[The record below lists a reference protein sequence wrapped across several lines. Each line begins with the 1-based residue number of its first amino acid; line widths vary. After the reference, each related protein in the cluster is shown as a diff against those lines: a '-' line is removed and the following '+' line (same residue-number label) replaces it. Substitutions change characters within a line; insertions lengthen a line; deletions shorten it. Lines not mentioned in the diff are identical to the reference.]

1 MTILIKVLQFFLSL
15 SILIFIH
22 ELGHFLAAKAFKTR
36 VEKFY
41 LFFDW
46 GFSLFRCKKVNG
58 KWCFKFFSKN
68 VPEKYTVTEYRDAV
82 GKKQK
87 NYDPIDINTL
97 PEDDWR
103 RSDSTE
109 YGIGWFPLGG
119 YNKIAGMVDESM
131 DKSQMKQPPQPW
143 EFRSKPAWQRFI
155 IMVAGVFMNVV
166 LALAIY
172 IGLLTKEGEQYLP
185 TAEVNKYGI
194 AVDSL
199 GYELGFRDGDK
210 ILSVDGKYYEDFSK
224 IPLQIIIDKAKTVEV
239 EREGKNMVIELP
251 EDATRI
257 LLSTQDAAFI
267 STRLPFVIDSI
278 SDSIMVNEKKVVSP
292 ARLAGLRKGDQ
303 IIGIDD
309 VETPYFHDFRNTIVK
324 YKNQDIKLLA
334 LRRNDT
340 VSFDMHI
347 GEVPMIGATVKSF
360 DMAVKE
366 YNFFQAIPA
375 GFKKTFTELGDYW
388 KQVKLIFSPKTKAY
402 ESVGGFISIGK
413 IFPDTWI
420 WSMFWRMTAFLSI
433 ALAVMNILP
442 IPALDGGHILFLLFE
457 IITRRKPSDK
467 FMEVAE
473 MVGLILVLGLVILAN
488 GNDIIKLFK

>member
-36 VEKFY
+36 VDKFY

-58 KWCFKFFSKN
+58 KWRFKFFSKN
-68 VPEKYTVTEYRDAV
+68 VPEKYTTTEYKDAA
-82 GKKQK
+82 GKKQIK
-87 NYDPIDINTL
+87 YEPIDINTL

-131 DKSQMKQPPQPW
+131 DKSQMQQPPQPW

-155 IMVAGVFMNVV
+155 IMIAGVTMNVL
-166 LALAIY
+166 LAFVIY

-185 TAEVNKYGI
+185 TSEVNKYGI
-194 AVDSL
+194 SVDSL
-199 GYELGFRDGDK
+199 GYEFGLRDGDK
-210 ILSVDGKYYEDFSK
+210 VLAVDGKYVENFQE
-224 IPLQIIIDKAKTVEV
+224 IPMQIILEKAKTIEV
-239 EREGKNMVIELP
+239 ERDGKDTLINLP
-251 EDATRI
+251 EDALTK
-257 LLSTQDAAFI
+257 LLKKQDANFI
-267 STRLPFVIDSI
+267 TYRFPFV
-278 SDSIMVNEKKVVSP
+278 VEKVMDNSV
-292 ARLAGLRKGDQ
+292 AEAGGLKEGDA
-303 IIGIDD
+303 IVGINDI
-309 VETPYFHDFRNTIVK
+309 ETPYYQDFVK
-324 YKNQDIKLLA
+324 NIKQFKNQDIEVRV
-334 LRRNDT
+334 LRDNDT
-340 VSFDMHI
+340 VALAMHMTDE
-347 GEVPMIGATVKSF
+347 GVIGAYCRTYLPDYFEIETK
-360 DMAVKE
+360 D
-366 YNFFQAIPA
+366 YTFFQAIPA
-375 GFKKTFTELGDYW
+375 GFSKTFDELGDYW
-388 KQVKLIFSPKTKAY
+388 KQVKLIFTPKTKAY

-413 IFPDTWI
+413 IFPDQWI
-420 WSMFWRMTAFLSI
+420 WSIFWRMTAFLSI

-442 IPALDGGHILFLLFE
+442 IPALDGGHILFLLVE

-473 MVGLILVLGLVILAN
+473 TVGLILVLGLVILAN
-488 GNDIIKLFK
+488 GNDIIRLFR

>member
-15 SILIFIH
+15 SILIFVH

-58 KWCFKFFSKN
+58 QWHFKFFSKN
-68 VPEKYTVTEYRDAV
+68 VPEKYTVSEYTDPA

-87 NYDPIDINTL
+87 NYEPIDLSTL

-131 DKSQMKQPPQPW
+131 DKSQMQQPPQPW

-166 LALAIY
+166 LAVVIY
-172 IGLLTKEGEQYLP
+172 IGLLAKEGEQYLP

-194 AVDSL
+194 SVDSL

-210 ILSVDGKYYEDFSK
+210 ILAVDGEYIEKFQDV
-224 IPLQIIIDKAKTVEV
+224 PMQIILDKAKTVEV
-239 EREGKNMVIELP
+239 ERNGKDILINLP
-251 EDATRI
+251 EDAVTK
-257 LLSTQDAAFI
+257 LLGSQDASFI
-267 STRLPFVIDSI
+267 SYRIPFVVADVMENSAAQIG
-278 SDSIMVNEKKVVSP
+278 
-292 ARLAGLRKGDQ
+292 GLKSGDV
-303 IIGIDD
+303 IIGINDI
-309 VETPYFHDFRNTIVK
+309 ETLYYQDFVK
-324 YKNQDIKLLA
+324 NIKCFKNQDVTVVV
-334 LRRNDT
+334 LRDADT
-340 VSFDMHI
+340 LSIPMHLSEE
-347 GEVPMIGATVKSF
+347 GVIGAYCQTYLT
-360 DMAVKE
+360 DYYDLETKE
-366 YNFFQAIPA
+366 YTFFQAIPA
-375 GFKKTFTELGDYW
+375 GFKKTFSELNDYW
-388 KQVKLIFSPKTKAY
+388 KQVKLIFTPKTKAY

-413 IFPDTWI
+413 IFPDQWI
-420 WSMFWRMTAFLSI
+420 WSIFWRMTAFLSI

-442 IPALDGGHILFLLFE
+442 IPALDGGHILFLLVE

-473 MVGLILVLGLVILAN
+473 TVGLVLVLGLVILAN
-488 GNDIIKLFK
+488 GNDIIRLFK

>member
-15 SILIFIH
+15 SILVFVH

-58 KWCFKFFSKN
+58 KWQFKFFSKN
-68 VPEKYTVTEYRDAV
+68 VPDKYTVTEYRDAA

-87 NYDPIDINTL
+87 NYEPIDLSTL

-103 RSDSTE
+103 RSDETE

-131 DKSQMKQPPQPW
+131 DKSQMQQPPQPW

-155 IMVAGVFMNVV
+155 IMIGGVTMNVL
-166 LALAIY
+166 LAFVIY
-172 IGLLTKEGEQYLP
+172 IGLLSKEGKSYLP
-185 TAEVNKYGI
+185 TEQVNKYGI
-194 AVDSL
+194 SVDSL
-199 GYELGFRDGDK
+199 GYELGLRDGDK
-210 ILSVDGKYYEDFSK
+210 ILAVDGQYIEDFSK
-224 IPLQIIIDKAKTVEV
+224 IPMQIILDKAKTIEV
-239 EREGKNMVIELP
+239 ERNGKDTLIQLP
-251 EDATRI
+251 SDAVTK
-257 LLSTQDAAFI
+257 LLGSQDARFI
-267 STRLPFVIDSI
+267 SYRTPFIVAQ
-278 SDSIMVNEKKVVSP
+278 VVENSP
-292 ARLAGLRKGDQ
+292 GEAAGLRSGDV
-303 IIGIDD
+303 IIGINDIK
-309 VETPYFHDFRNTIVK
+309 TPYYQDFVK
-324 YKNQDIKLLA
+324 NVKQFKNQDINVVVLRDGDTLPLA
-334 LRRNDT
+334 
-340 VSFDMHI
+340 MHLT
-347 GEVPMIGATVKSF
+347 EEAVIGAYTNISLGDYYELQTIDYTF
-360 DMAVKE
+360 W
-366 YNFFQAIPA
+366 QAIPA
-375 GFKKTFTELGDYW
+375 GFNQTFSELGDYW

-413 IFPDTWI
+413 IFPDSWI
-420 WSMFWRMTAFLSI
+420 WSIFWRMTAFLSI

-442 IPALDGGHILFLLFE
+442 IPALDGGHILFLLVE

-473 MVGLILVLGLVILAN
+473 TIGLIIVFGLVILAN
-488 GNDIIKLFK
+488 GNDIIRLFR

>member
-15 SILIFIH
+15 SILIFVH

-58 KWCFKFFSKN
+58 KWRFKFFSKN
-68 VPEKYTVTEYRDAV
+68 VPEKYIVNENRDAA

-87 NYDPIDINTL
+87 NYDPIDLNTL

-103 RSDSTE
+103 RSDETE

-119 YNKIAGMVDESM
+119 YNKIAGMIDESM
-131 DKSQMKQPPQPW
+131 DKSQMQQPPQPW

-155 IMVAGVFMNVV
+155 IMIAGVTMNVL
-166 LALAIY
+166 LAFVIY

-185 TAEVNKYGI
+185 TSEVNKYGI
-194 AVDSL
+194 SVDSL

-210 ILSVDGKYYEDFSK
+210 ILAIDGQYIEKFQD
-224 IPLQIIIDKAKTVEV
+224 IPMQIILEKAKTIEV
-239 EREGKNMVIELP
+239 ERNGKDTVINLP
-251 EDATRI
+251 EDAVTK
-257 LLSTQDAAFI
+257 LLSSQDAAFI
-267 STRLPFVIDSI
+267 SYRTPFVVADVMDNSAA
-278 SDSIMVNEKKVVSP
+278 K
-292 ARLAGLRKGDQ
+292 AGGLQKGDV
-303 IIGIDD
+303 IIGINDM
-309 VETPYFHDFRNTIVK
+309 ETPYYQDFVK
-324 YKNQDIKLLA
+324 NIKRFKNQDVQVVVLRDADTLA
-334 LRRNDT
+334 LA
-340 VSFDMHI
+340 MHLPEE
-347 GEVPMIGATVKSF
+347 GVIGAYCQTYLTDYFELETKDYSF
-360 DMAVKE
+360 W
-366 YNFFQAIPA
+366 QAIPA
-375 GFKKTFTELGDYW
+375 GFRQTGKELSDYW

-413 IFPDTWI
+413 IFPDQWI
-420 WSMFWRMTAFLSI
+420 WSIFWRMTAFLSI

-442 IPALDGGHILFLLFE
+442 IPALDGGHILFLLVE

-473 MVGLILVLGLVILAN
+473 TVGLILVLGLVILAN
-488 GNDIIKLFK
+488 GNDIIRLFR

>member
-68 VPEKYTVTEYRDAV
+68 VPEKYTTTEYRDAK
-82 GKKQK
+82 GKKQIQ
-87 NYDPIDINTL
+87 YEPIDLNTL

-103 RSDSTE
+103 RSDNTE

-119 YNKIAGMVDESM
+119 YNKIAGMIDESM
-131 DKSQMKQPPQPW
+131 DKSQMQQPPKEW

-166 LALAIY
+166 LAFAIY
-172 IGLLTKEGEQYLP
+172 IGLLASNGERYLS
-185 TAEVNKYGI
+185 TEEVNRYGI
-194 AVDSL
+194 HVDSL

-210 ILSVDGKYYEDFSK
+210 ILAVDGEYIESFYQ
-224 IPLQIIIDKAKTVEV
+224 IPLQIIIDQAKTVDV
-239 EREGKNMVIELP
+239 QRNGRKKTIVLP
-251 EDATRI
+251 ENTVRD
-257 LLSTQDAAFI
+257 LLSQQNAEFI
-267 STRLPFVIDSI
+267 SFRIPFIIDSI
-278 SDSIMVNEKKVVSP
+278 ADSVMFEGVRKPSP
-292 ARLAGLRKGDQ
+292 AKVAGLRVNDQ
-303 IIGIDD
+303 IIGIN
-309 VETPYFHDFRNTIVK
+309 ETMTPYFHDFRENIVQ
-324 YKNQDIKLLA
+324 YKNQDIKVTV
-334 LRRNDT
+334 LRGIDT
-340 VSFDMHI
+340 IVTDMHLGQEAI
-347 GEVPMIGATVKSF
+347 IGAYVKPVQ
-360 DMAVKE
+360 MATKD
-366 YNFFQAIPA
+366 YTFFQAIPA
-375 GFKKTFTELGDYW
+375 GFSKTFSGLADYW
-388 KQVKLIFSPKTKAY
+388 KQVKLIFNPKTKAY

-413 IFPDTWI
+413 IFPDTWD
-420 WSMFWRMTAFLSI
+420 WVRFWEMTAFLTI

-442 IPALDGGHILFLLFE
+442 IPALDGGHILFLLVE

-473 MVGLILVLGLVILAN
+473 TVGLIIVLGLVLLAN
-488 GNDIIKLFK
+488 GNDIIRLFR

>member
-58 KWCFKFFSKN
+58 KWRFKFFSKN
-68 VPEKYTVTEYRDAV
+68 VPEKYTVTEYKDAA

-87 NYDPIDINTL
+87 KYDPIDLSTL

-103 RSDSTE
+103 QSDSTE

-119 YNKIAGMVDESM
+119 YNKIAGMIDESM
-131 DKSQMKQPPQPW
+131 DKSQMQQPPQPW

-166 LALAIY
+166 LAVAIY
-172 IGLLTKEGEQYLP
+172 IGLLAKEGEQYLP

-194 AVDSL
+194 SVDSL

-210 ILSVDGKYYEDFSK
+210 ILAVDGEYIEKFQD
-224 IPLQIIIDKAKTVEV
+224 IPMQIILDKAKTVEV
-239 EREGKNMVIELP
+239 ERNGKDIVINLP
-251 EDATRI
+251 EDAVTK
-257 LLSTQDAAFI
+257 LLGSQDAGFI
-267 STRLPFVIDSI
+267 SYRTPFVVADVMENS
-278 SDSIMVNEKKVVSP
+278 
-292 ARLAGLRKGDQ
+292 AAQAGGLQSGDV
-303 IIGIDD
+303 IIGINEI
-309 VETPYFHDFRNTIVK
+309 ETPYYQDFVK
-324 YKNQDIKLLA
+324 YIKRYKNQDINVIVLRDADTLA
-334 LRRNDT
+334 LP
-340 VSFDMHI
+340 MHLTEE
-347 GEVPMIGATVKSF
+347 GVIGAYCKTYLSDYF
-360 DMAVKE
+360 ELETKE
-366 YNFFQAIPA
+366 YSFLQAIPA
-375 GFKKTFTELGDYW
+375 GFSKTFSELSDYW
-388 KQVKLIFSPKTKAY
+388 KQVKLIFTPKTKAY

-420 WSMFWRMTAFLSI
+420 WSIFWRMTAFLSI

-473 MVGLILVLGLVILAN
+473 TVGLVIVLGLVLLAN
-488 GNDIIKLFK
+488 GNDIIRLFR

>member
-15 SILIFIH
+15 SILIFVH

-36 VEKFY
+36 VDKFY

-58 KWCFKFFSKN
+58 KWRIKFFAKN
-68 VPEKYTVTEYRDAV
+68 VPDKYTVTEYKDAA

-87 NYDPIDINTL
+87 NYEPIDLSTL

-119 YNKIAGMVDESM
+119 YNKIAGMIDESM
-131 DKSQMKQPPQPW
+131 DKSQMQQPPKEW

-155 IMVAGVFMNVV
+155 IMVAGVTMNVI
-166 LALAIY
+166 LAFIIY
-172 IGLLTKEGEQYLP
+172 IGLLAHEGETYLP
-185 TAEVNKYGI
+185 TTEVNKYGI
-194 AVDSL
+194 SVDSL

-210 ILSVDGKYYEDFSK
+210 ILAVDGKYYDDFSQV
-224 IPLQIIIDKAKTVEV
+224 PLQIIIDKAKTVEV
-239 EREGKNMVIELP
+239 ERDGKNVTIELP
-251 EDATRI
+251 DDATRK
-257 LLSTQDAAFI
+257 LLGTQDAAFI
-267 STRLPFVIDSI
+267 STRIPFVIDSVA
-278 SDSIMVNEKKVVSP
+278 DSIAVNGKMVVSP
-292 ARLAGLRKGDQ
+292 ARSAGLCKGDQ
-303 IIGIDD
+303 IIGIND
-309 VETPYFHDFRNTIVK
+309 VETPYFHDFRKAIVQ
-324 YKNQDIKLLA
+324 YKNQDIKLVALRTNDTLA
-334 LRRNDT
+334 LD
-340 VSFDMHI
+340 VHI
-347 GEVPMIGATVKSF
+347 GEDPIIGATVKPF
-360 DMAVKE
+360 DLVVKE
-366 YNFFQAIPA
+366 YSFFEAIPA
-375 GFKKTFTELGDYW
+375 GFLKTFDGLADYW
-388 KQVKLIFSPKTKAY
+388 KQVKLIFNPKTKGY
-402 ESVGGFISIGK
+402 ENVGGFISIGS
-413 IFPDTWI
+413 IFPDQWN
-420 WSMFWRMTAFLSI
+420 WSIFWRMTAFLSI

-473 MVGLILVLGLVILAN
+473 TVGLILVLGLIILAN

>member
-46 GFSLFRCKKVNG
+46 GFSIFRCKKVNG
-58 KWCFKFFSKN
+58 KWRFKFFAKN
-68 VPEKYTVTEYRDAV
+68 EPEKYIATEYKDAA
-82 GKKQK
+82 GKKQTK
-87 NYDPIDINTL
+87 YEPIDLSTL

-131 DKSQMKQPPQPW
+131 DKSAMQQPPQPW

-155 IMVAGVFMNVV
+155 IMIAGVTMNVL
-166 LALAIY
+166 LAFVIY

-185 TAEVNKYGI
+185 TEEVNKYGI
-194 AVDSL
+194 SVDSL
-199 GYELGFRDGDK
+199 AYEFGLRDGDK
-210 ILSVDGKYYEDFSK
+210 ILAVDGQYIEKFTD
-224 IPLQIIIDKAKTVEV
+224 IPMQIILEKAQAIEV
-239 EREGKNMVIELP
+239 ERNGKDTVINLP
-251 EDATRI
+251 NDAVTK
-257 LLSTQDAAFI
+257 LLSTQDANFI
-267 STRLPFVIDSI
+267 SFRVPFIVADMTDNSI
-278 SDSIMVNEKKVVSP
+278 GR
-292 ARLAGLRKGDQ
+292 AAGLEVGDQ
-303 IIGIDD
+303 IIGINDI
-309 VETPYFHDFRNTIVK
+309 ETVYYQDFTKTIK
-324 YKNQDIKLLA
+324 QFKGQDIDLWVVRDFDTLSLA
-334 LRRNDT
+334 
-340 VSFDMHI
+340 MHL
-347 GEVPMIGATVKSF
+347 GEEGVIGAYLAPVSDFFELET
-360 DMAVKE
+360 KE
-366 YNFFQAIPA
+366 YTFWEAIPE
-375 GFKKTFTELGDYW
+375 GFRKTGKELSDYW
-388 KQVKLIFSPKTKAY
+388 KQVKLIFSPKTRAY

-413 IFPDTWI
+413 IFPDQWI
-420 WSMFWRMTAFLSI
+420 WSIFWRMTAFLSI

-442 IPALDGGHILFLLFE
+442 IPALDGGHILFLLIE

-473 MVGLILVLGLVILAN
+473 TIGLILVLGLVILAN
-488 GNDIIKLFK
+488 GNDIIRLFK

>member
-46 GFSLFRCKKVNG
+46 GFSIFRCKKVNG
-58 KWCFKFFSKN
+58 KWRFKFFAKN
-68 VPEKYTVTEYRDAV
+68 EPEKYIATEYKDAA
-82 GKKQK
+82 GKKQTK
-87 NYDPIDINTL
+87 YEPIDLSTL

-131 DKSQMKQPPQPW
+131 DKSAMQQPPQPW

-155 IMVAGVFMNVV
+155 IMIAGVTMNVL
-166 LALAIY
+166 LAFVIY

-185 TAEVNKYGI
+185 TEEVNKYGI
-194 AVDSL
+194 SVDSL
-199 GYELGFRDGDK
+199 AYEFGLRDGDK
-210 ILSVDGKYYEDFSK
+210 ILAVDGQYIEKFTD
-224 IPLQIIIDKAKTVEV
+224 IPMQIILEKAQSIEV
-239 EREGKNMVIELP
+239 ERNGKDTVINLP
-251 EDATRI
+251 NDAVTK
-257 LLSTQDAAFI
+257 LLSTQDANFI
-267 STRLPFVIDSI
+267 SFRVPFIVADMTDNSI
-278 SDSIMVNEKKVVSP
+278 GR
-292 ARLAGLRKGDQ
+292 AAGLEVGDQ
-303 IIGIDD
+303 IIGINDI
-309 VETPYFHDFRNTIVK
+309 ETIYYQDFTKTIK
-324 YKNQDIKLLA
+324 QFKGQDIDLWVVRDFDTLSLA
-334 LRRNDT
+334 
-340 VSFDMHI
+340 MHL
-347 GEVPMIGATVKSF
+347 GEEGVIGAYLAPVSDFFELET
-360 DMAVKE
+360 KE
-366 YNFFQAIPA
+366 YTFWEAIPA
-375 GFKKTFTELGDYW
+375 GFRKTGKELSDYW

-413 IFPDTWI
+413 IFPDQWI
-420 WSMFWRMTAFLSI
+420 WSIFWRMTAFLSI

-442 IPALDGGHILFLLFE
+442 IPALDGGHILFLLIE

-473 MVGLILVLGLVILAN
+473 TIGLILVLGLVILAN
-488 GNDIIKLFK
+488 GNDIIRLFK

>member
-58 KWCFKFFSKN
+58 KWRFKFFSKN
-68 VPEKYTVTEYRDAV
+68 VPEKYTVTEYRDAA

-87 NYDPIDINTL
+87 NYDPIDLNTL

-103 RSDSTE
+103 CSDETE

-119 YNKIAGMVDESM
+119 YNKIAGMIDESM
-131 DKSQMKQPPQPW
+131 DKSQMQQPPKEW

-166 LALAIY
+166 LAFVIY
-172 IGLLTKEGEQYLP
+172 IGLLASEGETYLP

-194 AVDSL
+194 SVDSL
-199 GYELGFRDGDK
+199 GYAFGLRDGDK
-210 ILSVDGKYYEDFSK
+210 ILAVDGKYIEEFQE
-224 IPLQIIIDKAKTVEV
+224 IPMQIILEKAKTIEV
-239 EREGKNMVIELP
+239 ERDGKDTTIVLP
-251 EDATRI
+251 DDALTK
-257 LLSTQDAAFI
+257 LLSMQDGNFI
-267 STRLPFVIDSI
+267 SYRTPFVVADVMNNSAA
-278 SDSIMVNEKKVVSP
+278 K
-292 ARLAGLRKGDQ
+292 AGGLLPGDA
-303 IIGIDD
+303 IIGINDLA
-309 VETPYFHDFRNTIVK
+309 TPYYQDFVK
-324 YKNQDIKLLA
+324 QIKQFKNQDIEVIVLRDGDTLA
-334 LRRNDT
+334 LA
-340 VSFDMHI
+340 MHLPDE
-347 GEVPMIGATVKSF
+347 GVIGAYCKTYLTDYF
-360 DMAVKE
+360 ELETKE
-366 YNFFQAIPA
+366 YTFLQAIPA
-375 GFKKTFTELGDYW
+375 GFVKTFDGLSDYW
-388 KQVKLIFSPKTKAY
+388 KQVKLIFNPKTKAY

-420 WSMFWRMTAFLSI
+420 WSLFWRMTAFLSI

-442 IPALDGGHILFLLFE
+442 IPALDGGHILFLLVE

-473 MVGLILVLGLVILAN
+473 TVGLIIVLGLVILAN
-488 GNDIIKLFK
+488 GNDIIRLFR

>member
-15 SILIFIH
+15 SILIFVH

-58 KWCFKFFSKN
+58 KWRFRFFSKN
-68 VPEKYTVTEYRDAV
+68 VPEKYTTTEYRDAA
-82 GKKQK
+82 GKKQTK
-87 NYDPIDINTL
+87 YDSIDLSAL

-131 DKSQMKQPPQPW
+131 DKSQMQQPPQPW

-166 LALAIY
+166 LAVAIY
-172 IGLLTKEGEQYLP
+172 IGLLAKEGEQYLP

-194 AVDSL
+194 SVDSL

-210 ILSVDGKYYEDFSK
+210 ILAIDGEYIEKFTD
-224 IPLQIIIDKAKTVEV
+224 IPMQIILDKAKTVEV
-239 EREGKNMVIELP
+239 ERNGKEIVINLP
-251 EDATRI
+251 EDAVTR
-257 LLSTQDAAFI
+257 LLGSQDATFI
-267 STRLPFVIDSI
+267 TYRTPFVVADVMENS
-278 SDSIMVNEKKVVSP
+278 
-292 ARLAGLRKGDQ
+292 AAQAGGLKSGDV
-303 IIGIDD
+303 IIGIN
-309 VETPYFHDFRNTIVK
+309 EIQTPYYQDFIKNIKRF
-324 YKNQDIKLLA
+324 KNQDINVIVLRDADTLA
-334 LRRNDT
+334 LA
-340 VSFDMHI
+340 MHLSDE
-347 GEVPMIGATVKSF
+347 GVIGAYCQTYLTDYF
-360 DMAVKE
+360 ELETKE
-366 YNFFQAIPA
+366 YTFLQAIPA
-375 GFKKTFTELGDYW
+375 GFSKTFSELSDYW
-388 KQVKLIFSPKTKAY
+388 KQVKLIFTPKTKAY

-420 WSMFWRMTAFLSI
+420 WSIFWRMTAFLSV

-442 IPALDGGHILFLLFE
+442 IPALDGGHILFLLVE

-473 MVGLILVLGLVILAN
+473 TVGLIIVLGLVIMAN
-488 GNDIIKLFK
+488 GNDIIRLFR

>member
-58 KWCFKFFSKN
+58 RWRFKLFSKN
-68 VPEKYTVTEYRDAV
+68 VPERYTATEYRDAR
-82 GKKQK
+82 GKKQTK
-87 NYDPIDINTL
+87 YEPIDLSTL
-97 PEDDWR
+97 DADDWR
-103 RSDSTE
+103 QSDSTE
-109 YGIGWFPLGG
+109 YGMGWFPLGG

-131 DKSQMKQPPQPW
+131 DKSQMQQPPQPW

-166 LALAIY
+166 LAIAIY
-172 IGLLTKEGEQYLP
+172 IGLLAKEGEQYLP
-185 TAEVNKYGI
+185 TAQVNKFGI
-194 AVDSL
+194 SVDSL

-210 ILSVDGKYYEDFSK
+210 ILAVDGKYIEKFQD
-224 IPLQIIIDKAKTVEV
+224 IPMQIILDKAKTVEV
-239 EREGKNMVIELP
+239 ERDGKDTVINLP
-251 EDATRI
+251 EDAVTK
-257 LLSTQDAAFI
+257 LLSSQDAGFI
-267 STRLPFVIDSI
+267 SFRVPF
-278 SDSIMVNEKKVVSP
+278 MVADVMDNSAAKEG
-292 ARLAGLRKGDQ
+292 GLEVGDI
-303 IIGIDD
+303 IIGIND
-309 VETPYFHDFRNTIVK
+309 VETPYYQDFVK
-324 YKNQDIKLLA
+324 NIKQYKNQDITIRVVRDFDTLA
-334 LRRNDT
+334 LA
-340 VSFDMHI
+340 MHLPEE
-347 GEVPMIGATVKSF
+347 GVIGAYLAPISTCF
-360 DMAVKE
+360 DFETKE
-366 YNFFQAIPA
+366 YSFLQAIPA
-375 GFKKTFTELGDYW
+375 GFSKTFSELSDYW

-413 IFPDTWI
+413 IFPDTWN
-420 WSMFWRMTAFLSI
+420 WSIFWRMTAFLSI

-473 MVGLILVLGLVILAN
+473 TVGLIIVLGLVILAN
-488 GNDIIKLFK
+488 GNDIIRLFR

>member
-1 MTILIKVLQFFLSL
+1 MQFFLSL
-15 SILIFIH
+15 SILIFVH

-36 VEKFY
+36 VDKFY

-58 KWCFKFFSKN
+58 KWRFKFFSKN
-68 VPEKYTVTEYRDAV
+68 VPEKYTVTEYRDAA

-87 NYDPIDINTL
+87 NYEPIDLNTL

-103 RSDSTE
+103 RSDETE

-166 LALAIY
+166 LAFVIY
-172 IGLLTKEGEQYLP
+172 IGLLTAEGESYLP
-185 TAEVNKYGI
+185 TTEVNKYGI

-267 STRLPFVIDSI
+267 STRLPFVIDSV

-309 VETPYFHDFRNTIVK
+309 VETPYFHDFRNTIVRF
-324 YKNQDIKLLA
+324 KNQDIKLLA
-334 LRRNDT
+334 LRDNDT

-347 GEVPMIGATVKSF
+347 GELPMIGATVKSF

-413 IFPDTWI
+413 IFPNTWI
-420 WSMFWRMTAFLSI
+420 WSLFWRMTAFLSI

-473 MVGLILVLGLVILAN
+473 MIGLILVLGLVILAN
-488 GNDIIKLFK
+488 GNDIIRLFK